1 MKLIMN
7 TNLVDWKD
15 IQKLAFWGSIKLRII
30 ADVKFIPNAM
40 CKGFTSLKI
49 SLAKNMFVKPMNN
62 GTNKPS
68 RNQILEYMLLSVLVG
83 ASKSMIAEKPKDTP
97 NNLKKFICSNLII
110 NAIMYAQNGIKANRI
125 DMVPALKLVA
135 DRYRM

>member
-1 MKLIMN
+1 
-7 TNLVDWKD
+7 
-15 IQKLAFWGSIKLRII
+15 
-30 ADVKFIPNAM
+30 
-40 CKGFTSLKI
+40 
-49 SLAKNMFVKPMNN
+49 MFVKPMNN

-97 NNLKKFICSNLII
+97 NNLKKVICSNLII